1 MPVDCFPLA
10 VAFVCLQTTK
20 EIMKKEKNGIFLIK
34 SKTYLHFSFK
44 IYQLQLKMS
53 FELLQS

>member
-1 MPVDCFPLA
+1 MSQMPVGCFPLA

-20 EIMKKEKNGIFLIK
+20 EIIKKEKNGTFLIK

-44 IYQLQLKMS
+44 IY
-53 FELLQS
+53 